1 MLMIMITCSGPKS
14 IPIHAS
20 RTIPVSNLSPPES
33 AVFINDD
40 LQSSKQTMVDVGGQ
54 QVPLS
59 AISIGVAL
67 LVVSS
72 IIWQT
77 ITAFSAS
84 IVRLFI
90 SAVVIGGVLLLSSGS
105 EKQSKD
111 GIALGSHASDV
122 G

>member
-1 MLMIMITCSGPKS
+1 
-14 IPIHAS
+14 
-20 RTIPVSNLSPPES
+20 
-33 AVFINDD
+33 
-40 LQSSKQTMVDVGGQ
+40 MVDVGGQ

-67 LVVSS
+67 LVIFS
-72 IIWQT
+72 IIWQA

-90 SAVVIGGVLLLSSGS
+90 SAVVVGGVLLLSSGL
-105 EKQSKD
+105 EKRSKD
-111 GIALGSHASDV
+111 GISQGSHASEV